1 MATYESVTYESD
13 DGAQLGTTSTSKVS
27 FWGAVPMVQ
36 PALGANLSSATA
48 SSQVIQLVST
58 LYEQLVSTGIVR
70 K

>member
-1 MATYESVTYESD
+1 MASYEAIDYGSD
-13 DGAQLGTTSTSKVS
+13 DGAQYGTVSTSKIA
-27 FWGAVPMVQ
+27 FWGATPMVQ

-58 LYEQLVSTGIVR
+58 LYEQLVSTGLIR